1 MRTAA
6 KVMGHW
12 LRQSTARA
20 FSQWQERTA
29 EQAWKCERD
38 RRIHETTRK
47 SAQRWM
53 KLRLASAYDA
63 WLTRMDFKL
72 QRGRFR
78 SVAIVWLESRKLRVV
93 LACAFGGWKDWSLT
107 RKELEVDI
115 AVKQCR
121 HQRSSLVQ
129 VVVALKYL
137 CRRKRIAR
145 DWCCAQAHR
154 RHWNTRKSVFDMW
167 LALDRWQLH
176 IARLLT
182 RWSNKRCARKLD
194 AALLRWSAQVSVA
207 RTMRRYYG
215 KVRSR
220 SNASLCTEAMRGWH
234 WYALLQRKTLLLWER
249 AGARFGFRLWFGAV
263 RGQQHLKS
271 KYAALC
277 LSTSRCRLAL
287 AIQSWKAL
295 VLDAFSSKH
304 QSLSMDCFLRRW
316 IKSKNCQALRT
327 WRVRALTLRRLRAV
341 SFKVI
346 DRWTHRSQAE
356 ALSTWRQDLRQ
367 RRIMR
372 KVSCRLIRLRLGRAF
387 KTWAS
392 EFKAHQRTSLS
403 MARILARWQ
412 RTRIAPAMTRWQ
424 ECWAER
430 RRLRRAA
437 VKVVMRWQRTCI
449 APAMKRWQECWSERR
464 RLRRAAVKVVMKWQQ
479 LNAAAAMSLW
489 QAQLVDKK
497 RLLVAAGRVM
507 MRWRNIQLTAMWN
520 VWQALRDER
529 VLLIRNCDKAAA
541 MCIRRR
547 VDMVHAIM
555 ECWKMEWSSRKHRR
569 RSACIGLGRA
579 LCQLLGCVPPDK
591 QGALRRWQQAV
602 ARRKRASD
610 AALHRA
616 HRKNVQAV
624 ESVFEMWGWIVH
636 EVWLRERQTK
646 HEQVLSILAGSDIG
660 KVYQDRVQLQA
671 ELRAT
676 TRERDILKTLVEQ
689 HEGKLAA
696 SRHKTAVTTQEHRR
710 ELRASQHDAQQK
722 IDAER
727 ESKFLALKLTARNGV
742 EEEPTQPSRVHAY
755 NAPDKETDFW
765 PGVSDAPNVALGLAR
780 AGLLLPT
787 SLSPFQSQAPP
798 TTPRLLGNDVKSVHS
813 LAPATP
819 SHTEDTS
826 SPEVLSH
833 FPSPPASVPRE
844 EDAAAS
850 LARHCGREKSAAL
863 ARNLP
868 SQALR
873 DPSSGTNP
881 LPQTDVLI

>member
-6 KVMGHW
+6 KVMGRW

-20 FSQWQERTA
+20 FAQWQERTS
-29 EQAWKCERD
+29 EQAWECERQ
-38 RRIHETTRK
+38 RRINETTRK

-53 KLRLASAYDA
+53 KLRLAAAYGA
-63 WLTRMDFKL
+63 WLTRMDFNL
-72 QRGRFR
+72 QRGRFHA
-78 SVAIVWLESRKLRVV
+78 VAIVWMESRKLRVV
-93 LACAFGGWKDWSLT
+93 LASAFGGWKDWSLA

-115 AVKQCR
+115 AVNQCR

-137 CRRKRIAR
+137 LRRKRIAR

-154 RHWNTRKSVFDMW
+154 RHWNTRKSIFDMW
-167 LALDRWQLH
+167 LALDRWRLH

-182 RWSNKRCARKLD
+182 RRSNKRCSRKLD

-207 RTMRRYYG
+207 RTMRRCYG

-220 SNASLCTEAMRGWH
+220 SHASLCTEAMRGWH
-234 WYALLQRKTLLLWER
+234 WHALLQRKTLLLWER
-249 AGARFGFRLWFGAV
+249 AGARFGFRLWIGAV
-263 RGQQHLKS
+263 RRQQYLKS

-277 LSTSRCRLAL
+277 LSTNRCRLAL
-287 AIQSWKAL
+287 AIQSWKSL

-304 QSLSMDCFLRRW
+304 QYLSMDCFHRRW
-316 IKSKNCQALRT
+316 IKSKNYQALRT
-327 WRVRALTLRRLRAV
+327 WRVRALTQRRLRAV
-341 SFKVI
+341 SFKAI
-346 DRWTHRSQAE
+346 NRWTHRSQAE
-356 ALSTWRQDLRQ
+356 TLSTWRRVLRQ

-372 KVSCRLIRLRLGRAF
+372 KVSCRLIWLRLVRAF
-387 KTWAS
+387 NTWAS
-392 EFKAHQRTSLS
+392 EVKAHQRTSLS
-403 MARILARWQ
+403 MVRILARWQ
-412 RTRIAPAMTRWQ
+412 RTCIAPAMTRWQ
-424 ECWAER
+424 ECWAEK

-437 VKVVMRWQRTCI
+437 VKAVMRWHRTCI
-449 APAMKRWQECWSERR
+449 APAMTRWQECWTRRR
-464 RLRRAAVKVVMKWQQ
+464 RLRLAAVKVVMKWQH

-489 QAQLVDKK
+489 QAQLVEKK

-507 MRWRNIQLTAMWN
+507 MRWRNLRLTAIWN

-529 VLLIRNCDKAAA
+529 VLLIRNCDKAALA
-541 MCIRRR
+541 CIRHR
-547 VDMVHAIM
+547 VDMAHTIM

-579 LCQLLGCVPPDK
+579 LCRLLGCVPPDK
-591 QGALRRWQQAV
+591 QGALRRWQLV
-602 ARRKRASD
+602 VTRRKRASY

-616 HRKNVQAV
+616 RRKNVHAV
-624 ESVFEMWGWIVH
+624 ESVFEMWAWIVH
-636 EVWLRERQTK
+636 EVWLRERETK

-660 KVYQDRVQLQA
+660 KVYQERVQLQA

-696 SRHKTAVTTQEHRR
+696 SRHKTSVTTQEHRR
-710 ELRASQHDAQQK
+710 ELQASQHDAQQR

-755 NAPDKETDFW
+755 NAPDKETEFW
-765 PGVSDAPNVALGLAR
+765 RGVSGAPNVARGLAKAR
-780 AGLLLPT
+780 LLFPT
-787 SLSPFQSQAPP
+787 SLSPFHFQAPP
-798 TTPRLLGNDVKSVHS
+798 TTPRLGADVESVHS
-813 LAPATP
+813 LAPATA
-819 SHTEDTS
+819 SHTEDES
-826 SPEVLSH
+826 SPAVLAH
-833 FPSPPASVPRE
+833 FPSPPASMPRE

-881 LPQTDVLI
+881 LPQTEDVLI